1 MSNLLI
7 LYRPR
12 DEVKIFA
19 EEANVRFDQMFATPL
34 QVFIARSINEIAHQ
48 IELKLA
54 RIIFIEAYIS
64 LADSNS
70 LRAAFERQKM
80 KPFLIAHEDNYEA
93 LSRSIPKEKL
103 GRSATKL
110 NPNFI
115 FKCLR
120 NLLAPSGRKMDE
132 RYLKGILS
140 SVIGVIDSNA
150 NIKLLPKKISEIQPA
165 SSAEVIVS
173 AFGFYGDGFAGSIT
187 LKSNKAL
194 LDRVAQ
200 TILSLEESEITPEVI
215 SDLADELGNQVEG
228 AIRVHLQGAGYIL
241 KNSLQLTLTGE
252 TQFDHK
258 ISSGGVY
265 YTVPFALDDMK
276 LDVLLSYNTYKTSVF
291 ELEDET
297 NRNIKKRF
305 DVRLINAANTSFSK
319 HFAEWEPQKES
330 ALEIPHDGLSG
341 SSLHLFQVA
350 DWKGKVTIGLLLGK
364 EVELALMSELTGLE
378 AQYATNALINESLNS
393 LTDAILLEF
402 LEITKTFQYSFQ
414 KVYKGSFSGDSFH
427 FKIVNA
433 GYFFRETFTTRLGLV
448 ELIVGCDSHHASDY
462 YDAWPSI
469 VSLMNTDHS

>member
-12 DEVKIFA
+12 EEVKRFA
-19 EEANVRFDQMFATPL
+19 EEANERFDKMFSTPL
-34 QVFIARSINEIAHQ
+34 QVYVARSINEIAHQ

-54 RIIFIEAYIS
+54 RIVFIEAYIS

-70 LRAAFERQKM
+70 LRAAFERQKV
-80 KPFLIAHEDNYEA
+80 KPYIIAHQDNYEA
-93 LSRSIPKEKL
+93 LSRSIPKERL

-115 FKCLR
+115 FQCLR
-120 NLLAPSGRKMDE
+120 NLLAPTGRKMDE
-132 RYLKGILS
+132 RYLRGILK
-140 SVIGVIDSNA
+140 SVIGVVDSNA

-165 SSAEVIVS
+165 PSAEVIVS
-173 AFGFYGDGFAGSIT
+173 AFGFYGDGFLGSIT

-194 LDRVAQ
+194 LERMAQ
-200 TILSLEESEITPEVI
+200 TILFLEESEITPEII

-228 AIRVHLQGAGYIL
+228 AIRVQLQSAGYIL

-252 TQFDHK
+252 SEFHHK
-258 ISSGGVY
+258 ISSGGQY
-265 YTVPFALDDMK
+265 YAVPFALDDMK

-291 ELEDET
+291 DLEDEEIK
-297 NRNIKKRF
+297 NNKKRF

-319 HFAEWEPQKES
+319 HFAEWEPLKQS
-330 ALEIPHDGLSG
+330 AQEIPHDGLAG

-350 DWKGKVTIGLLLGK
+350 DWKGKVTIGLLLTK
-364 EVELALMSELTGLE
+364 DVEMALMSELTGLE
-378 AQYATNALINESLNS
+378 PQYATSALINESLNS

-414 KVYKGSFSGDSFH
+414 KVYKGSFSGEKFT

-433 GYFFRETFTTRLGLV
+433 GYFFRETFATSLGLV
-448 ELIVGCDSHHASDY
+448 ELIIGCDSHHASDY
-462 YDAWPSI
+462 YDAWPS
-469 VSLMNTDHS
+469 VLSLISEDQV